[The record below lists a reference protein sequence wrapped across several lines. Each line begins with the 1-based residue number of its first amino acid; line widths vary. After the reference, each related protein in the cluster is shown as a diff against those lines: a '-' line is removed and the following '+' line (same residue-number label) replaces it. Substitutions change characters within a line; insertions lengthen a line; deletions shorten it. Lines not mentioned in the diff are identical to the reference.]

1 MQCPVSIFTLFGG
14 VRPMA
19 RELGVPKSNVS
30 AWKTADRIPA
40 GEQPHV
46 LEVGLALGLPI
57 TAELVIF
64 PSGDVPD
71 AVARAA
77 PQDCP
82 CTPAAAV
89 PNAAAVFHGVDR
101 TGGTQYGKRSAG
113 LHACDRTVRA

>member
-14 VRPMA
+14 IRPMA

-77 PQDCP
+77 PPDRL
-82 CTPAAAV
+82 CTPTAAV
-89 PNAAAVFHGVDR
+89 LTAAAVFQSVDR
-101 TGGTQYGKRSAG
+101 TGGTKYGKRSAG
-113 LHACDRTVRA
+113 LHTFDRTVRA